1 MHKISLK
8 KKISKVLDFNE
19 EDTKSANS
27 FCIDIKTNMNR
38 VLSAKEKQ
46 QNKKRINVKNKIV
59 FFSKKKFKVMIL
71 CNNTYF
77 GQEEILQDSIRS
89 SQAKVLSQTCELYR
103 IHKNVYI

>member
-19 EDTKSANS
+19 EDTKYANS

-46 QNKKRINVKNKIV
+46 QNKKRINVKYKI
-59 FFSKKKFKVMIL
+59 
-71 CNNTYF
+71 
-77 GQEEILQDSIRS
+77 
-89 SQAKVLSQTCELYR
+89 
-103 IHKNVYI
+103 